1 MWARV
6 LNRQLVEI
14 IYQPKAMVINDIQHP
29 KTIFTR
35 AWTNE
40 ERKAIGILPYTY
52 SGSNINNEYYTSTFS
67 DSVGDDAVTRTYTN
81 NAVSD
86 ISRLKANKIDEAKQ
100 NANSLLSDTDWYV
113 VRNVETST
121 AIPSEITAF
130 RTAVRTNYAALKTA
144 ITNAAIIP
152 ITLNSTDGSSNAGD
166 NIVQEAGSDENDRML
181 YEDAT
186 LDDSVAA
193 VAALYSFTASA
204 NSNESITIDGT
215 SSSVVST
222 SANSITSNAHGF
234 VVGEILIY
242 DNGGGADIGGLV
254 HETQYYVYSKTVNTF
269 KLSHSHSNCG
279 DAAIISLSSVA
290 SSGTSHTFKS
300 SGVPGAGNTWPNSYA
315 SIYTV

>member
-1 MWARV
+1 M
-6 LNRQLVEI
+6 
-14 IYQPKAMVINDIQHP
+14 
-29 KTIFTR
+29 
-35 AWTNE
+35 
-40 ERKAIGILPYTY
+40 IGILPYTY

-86 ISRLKANKIDEAKQ
+86 LAELKTNKIDEAKQ
-100 NANSLLSDTDWYV
+100 NANLLLSDTDWYV
-113 VRNVETST
+113 VRNAETST

-144 ITNAAIIP
+144 IT
-152 ITLNSTDGSSNAGD
+152 
-166 NIVQEAGSDENDRML
+166 
-181 YEDAT
+181 
-186 LDDSVAA
+186 DSANVDA
-193 VAALYSFTASA
+193 VAEIYSFTVSAS
-204 NSNESITIDGT
+204 NGSITIDGT
-215 SSSVVST
+215 SSSVVSI

-234 VVGEILIY
+234 VVGEILMY

-254 HETQYYVYSKTVNTF
+254 NGSQYYVYSKTVNTF

-290 SSGTSHTFKS
+290 SSGTSHTFTS
-300 SGVPGAGNTWPNSYA
+300 DGIPGAGKTWPNPNA

>member
-1 MWARV
+1 MWGRV
-6 LNRQLVEI
+6 LSGQLVEI
-14 IYQPKAMVINDIQHP
+14 IHQPKAIMINDVQHP
-29 KTIFTR
+29 KTIFTQ

-86 ISRLKANKIDEAKQ
+86 LTELKTNKITNAKS
-100 NANSLLSDTDWYV
+100 NANQLLSNTDWYV

-144 ITNAAIIP
+144 ITDAA
-152 ITLNSTDGSSNAGD
+152 N
-166 NIVQEAGSDENDRML
+166 
-181 YEDAT
+181 
-186 LDDSVAA
+186 VAA
-193 VAALYSFTASA
+193 VAEIYSFTASA
-204 NSNESITIDGT
+204 SNGSITIDGT

-234 VVGEILIY
+234 VVGESLLY
-242 DNGGGADIGGLV
+242 ENGPDGTDIGGLV
-254 HETQYYVYSKTVNTF
+254 NGTQYYVYSKTVNTF

-290 SSGTSHTFKS
+290 SSGTEHAFASLGIPNS
-300 SGVPGAGNTWPNSYA
+300 GNTWPNPEA

>member
-1 MWARV
+1 MWGRV
-6 LNRQLVEI
+6 LSGQLVEI
-14 IYQPKAMVINDIQHP
+14 IHQPKAMMINDVQHP

-35 AWTNE
+35 AWTDE
-40 ERKAIGILPYTY
+40 ERKAIGILPYVY
-52 SGSNINNEYYTSTFS
+52 SGNNRENEFYTSTFS
-67 DSVGDDAVTRTYTN
+67 DSVGDDAITRTYTN

-86 ISRLKANKIDEAKQ
+86 LTELKTNKIVNAKGEA
-100 NANSLLSDTDWYV
+100 NGLLSNTDWYV
-113 VRNVETST
+113 VRNAETSV
-121 AIPSEITAF
+121 AIPSQITAY
-130 RTAVRTNYAALKTA
+130 RTAVRANYAALKTA
-144 ITNAAIIP
+144 ITNAA
-152 ITLNSTDGSSNAGD
+152 NVD
-166 NIVQEAGSDENDRML
+166 
-181 YEDAT
+181 
-186 LDDSVAA
+186 A

-204 NSNESITIDGT
+204 NSNGLITIDGT

-300 SGVPGAGNTWPNSYA
+300 SGVPGAGNTWPNPNA

>member
-6 LNRQLVEI
+6 FNGQLVEI
-14 IYQPKAMVINDIQHP
+14 IHQPKAMVINDIQHP

-35 AWTNE
+35 AWTDE
-40 ERKAIGILPYTY
+40 ERKAIGIIPYKY
-52 SGSNINNEYYTSTFS
+52 SGNNINDEYYTSTFS
-67 DSVGDDAVTRTYTN
+67 DSVGENAVTRTYTN

-86 ISRLKANKIDEAKQ
+86 LAELKTSKISNAKGYANQ
-100 NANSLLSDTDWYV
+100 LLSDTDWYV

-144 ITNAAIIP
+144 ITDAA
-152 ITLNSTDGSSNAGD
+152 N
-166 NIVQEAGSDENDRML
+166 
-181 YEDAT
+181 
-186 LDDSVAA
+186 VAA

-204 NSNESITIDGT
+204 NGSITIDGT
-215 SSSVVST
+215 SSSVVNT

-234 VVGEILIY
+234 VVGEVLTY
-242 DNGGGADIGGLV
+242 GNGEDGTDIGGLV
-254 HETQYYVYSKTVNTF
+254 DGMQYYVYSKTVNTF

-279 DAAIISLSSVA
+279 DAAVISLSSVA
-290 SSGTSHTFKS
+290 SSGTEHKFISA
-300 SGVPGAGNTWPNSYA
+300 GIPGAGETWPNPEA

>member
-1 MWARV
+1 MWGRV
-6 LNRQLVEI
+6 LNGQLVEI
-14 IYQPKAMVINDIQHP
+14 INQPKAIMINDVQHP

-40 ERKAIGILPYTY
+40 ERKAIGILPYAY

-81 NAVSD
+81 NAVSNLTE
-86 ISRLKANKIDEAKQ
+86 LKTSKIADAKSYANQ
-100 NANSLLSDTDWYV
+100 LLSDTDWYV
-113 VRNVETST
+113 VRNAETST

-144 ITNAAIIP
+144 ITDAA
-152 ITLNSTDGSSNAGD
+152 N
-166 NIVQEAGSDENDRML
+166 
-181 YEDAT
+181 
-186 LDDSVAA
+186 VAA

-204 NSNESITIDGT
+204 NNGSITIDGT

-234 VVGEILIY
+234 VVGESLLY
-242 DNGGGADIGGLV
+242 DNGHDGTDIGGLV
-254 HETQYYVYSKTVNTF
+254 NGTRYYVYSKTVNTF

-290 SSGTSHTFKS
+290 SSGTEHTFAS
-300 SGVPGAGNTWPNSYA
+300 VGIPNSGNTWPYPAA

>member
-1 MWARV
+1 MWGRV
-6 LNRQLVEI
+6 LSGQLVEI
-14 IYQPKAMVINDIQHP
+14 IHQPKAMMINDVQHP

-35 AWTNE
+35 AWTDE
-40 ERKAIGILPYTY
+40 ERKAIGILPYVY
-52 SGSNINNEYYTSTFS
+52 SGNNRENEFYTSTFS
-67 DSVGDDAVTRTYTN
+67 DSVGDDAITRTYTN

-86 ISRLKANKIDEAKQ
+86 LTELKTNKIVNAKGEA
-100 NANSLLSDTDWYV
+100 NGLLSDTDWYV
-113 VRNVETST
+113 VRNAETSV
-121 AIPSEITAF
+121 AIPSQITAY
-130 RTAVRTNYAALKTA
+130 RTAVRANYAALKTA
-144 ITNAAIIP
+144 ITNAA
-152 ITLNSTDGSSNAGD
+152 NVD
-166 NIVQEAGSDENDRML
+166 
-181 YEDAT
+181 
-186 LDDSVAA
+186 A

-204 NSNESITIDGT
+204 NSNGLITIDGT

-300 SGVPGAGNTWPNSYA
+300 SGVPGAGNTWPNPNA

>member
-6 LNRQLVEI
+6 LNGQLVEI
-14 IYQPKAMVINDIQHP
+14 INQPKAIMINDVQHP

-40 ERKAIGILPYTY
+40 ERKAIGILPYAY

-81 NAVSD
+81 NAVSNLTE
-86 ISRLKANKIDEAKQ
+86 LKTSKIADAKSYANQ
-100 NANSLLSDTDWYV
+100 LLSDTDWYV
-113 VRNVETST
+113 VRNAETST

-144 ITNAAIIP
+144 ITDAA
-152 ITLNSTDGSSNAGD
+152 N
-166 NIVQEAGSDENDRML
+166 
-181 YEDAT
+181 
-186 LDDSVAA
+186 VAA

-204 NSNESITIDGT
+204 NNGSITIDGT

-234 VVGEILIY
+234 VVGEILMY

-254 HETQYYVYSKTVNTF
+254 GGSQYYVYSKTVNTF

-290 SSGTSHTFKS
+290 SSGTSHTFTS
-300 SGVPGAGNTWPNSYA
+300 NGIPGAGDTWPNPEA

>member
-6 LNRQLVEI
+6 LNGQLVEI

-86 ISRLKANKIDEAKQ
+86 LTKLKTNKITNAKS
-100 NANSLLSDTDWYV
+100 NANQLLSNTDWYV

-144 ITNAAIIP
+144 ITDAA
-152 ITLNSTDGSSNAGD
+152 N
-166 NIVQEAGSDENDRML
+166 
-181 YEDAT
+181 
-186 LDDSVAA
+186 VAA

-204 NSNESITIDGT
+204 NGSITIDGT

-234 VVGEILIY
+234 VVGEVLTY
-242 DNGGGADIGGLV
+242 GNGEDGTDIGGLV
-254 HETQYYVYSKTVNTF
+254 DGTQY
-269 KLSHSHSNCG
+269 
-279 DAAIISLSSVA
+279 
-290 SSGTSHTFKS
+290 
-300 SGVPGAGNTWPNSYA
+300 
-315 SIYTV
+315 

>member
-6 LNRQLVEI
+6 LNGQLVEI
-14 IYQPKAMVINDIQHP
+14 IHQPKAIMINDVQHP
-29 KTIFTR
+29 KTIFTQ

-86 ISRLKANKIDEAKQ
+86 LTELKTNKISIAKSY
-100 NANSLLSDTDWYV
+100 ANQLLSDTDWYV
-113 VRNVETST
+113 VRNAETST

-144 ITNAAIIP
+144 ITDAA
-152 ITLNSTDGSSNAGD
+152 N
-166 NIVQEAGSDENDRML
+166 
-181 YEDAT
+181 
-186 LDDSVAA
+186 VAA
-193 VAALYSFTASA
+193 VAALYSSASSA
-204 NSNESITIDGT
+204 NSNGSITIDGT
-215 SSSVVST
+215 SSSIVST
-222 SANSITSNAHGF
+222 SANSIKSNAHGF
-234 VVGEILIY
+234 VVGESLLY
-242 DNGGGADIGGLV
+242 DNGHDGTDIGGLV
-254 HETQYYVYSKTVNTF
+254 NGTQYYVYSKTVNTF

-279 DAAIISLSSVA
+279 DAAVISLSSVA
-290 SSGTSHTFKS
+290 SSGTEHQFVS
-300 SGVPGAGNTWPNSYA
+300 SGIPGVGETWPNPNA

>member
-6 LNRQLVEI
+6 LNGQLVEI

-86 ISRLKANKIDEAKQ
+86 LAELKTNKIDEAKQ
-100 NANSLLSDTDWYV
+100 NANLLLSDTDWYV
-113 VRNVETST
+113 VRNAETST

-144 ITNAAIIP
+144 ITNAA
-152 ITLNSTDGSSNAGD
+152 N
-166 NIVQEAGSDENDRML
+166 
-181 YEDAT
+181 
-186 LDDSVAA
+186 VAA

-204 NSNESITIDGT
+204 NSNGLITIDGT

-254 HETQYYVYSKTVNTF
+254 SGSQYYVYSKTVNTF

-279 DAAIISLSSVA
+279 DAAAISLTGVA

-300 SGVPGAGNTWPNSYA
+300 SGIPGNGHTWPNPNA

>member
-6 LNRQLVEI
+6 LNGQLVEI
-14 IYQPKAMVINDIQHP
+14 INQPKAIMINDVQHP
-29 KTIFTR
+29 KTIFTQ

-52 SGSNINNEYYTSTFS
+52 SGSNINNEYYTSSFS

-81 NAVSD
+81 NAVSNLTE
-86 ISRLKANKIDEAKQ
+86 LKTNKITDAKSH
-100 NANSLLSDTDWYV
+100 ANQLLSDTDWYV
-113 VRNVETST
+113 VRNAETST

-144 ITNAAIIP
+144 ITDAA
-152 ITLNSTDGSSNAGD
+152 N
-166 NIVQEAGSDENDRML
+166 
-181 YEDAT
+181 
-186 LDDSVAA
+186 VAA
-193 VAALYSFTASA
+193 VAEIYSFTASA
-204 NSNESITIDGT
+204 NGSITIDGT
-215 SSSVVST
+215 SSSVVNT

-234 VVGEILIY
+234 VVGESLLY
-242 DNGGGADIGGLV
+242 DNGHDGTDIGGLV
-254 HETQYYVYSKTVNTF
+254 NGTRYYVYSKTVNTF

-290 SSGTSHTFKS
+290 SSGTEHQFVSTGIP
-300 SGVPGAGNTWPNSYA
+300 GVGETWPNPNA

>member
-1 MWARV
+1 MWGRV
-6 LNRQLVEI
+6 FNGQLVEI
-14 IYQPKAMVINDIQHP
+14 IYQPKAIMINDVQHP

-86 ISRLKANKIDEAKQ
+86 LTELKTNKITDAKSH
-100 NANSLLSDTDWYV
+100 ANQLLSDTDWYV
-113 VRNVETST
+113 VRNAETST

-144 ITNAAIIP
+144 ITDAA
-152 ITLNSTDGSSNAGD
+152 N
-166 NIVQEAGSDENDRML
+166 
-181 YEDAT
+181 
-186 LDDSVAA
+186 VAA
-193 VAALYSFTASA
+193 VAALYSNASSA
-204 NSNESITIDGT
+204 NSNGSITIDGT
-215 SSSVVST
+215 SSSVINT

-234 VVGEILIY
+234 VVGESLLY
-242 DNGGGADIGGLV
+242 DNGHDGTDIGGLV
-254 HETQYYVYSKTVNTF
+254 NGTQYYVYSKTVNTF

-290 SSGTSHTFKS
+290 SSGTEHAFVSVGIPNS
-300 SGVPGAGNTWPNSYA
+300 GNTWPNPEA

>member
-6 LNRQLVEI
+6 LNGQLVEI
-14 IYQPKAMVINDIQHP
+14 IYQPKAIMINDVQHP

-86 ISRLKANKIDEAKQ
+86 LTKLKTNKITNAKS
-100 NANSLLSDTDWYV
+100 NANQLLSNTDWYV
-113 VRNVETST
+113 VRNAETST

-144 ITNAAIIP
+144 ITDAA
-152 ITLNSTDGSSNAGD
+152 N
-166 NIVQEAGSDENDRML
+166 
-181 YEDAT
+181 
-186 LDDSVAA
+186 VAA

-204 NSNESITIDGT
+204 NGSITIDGT

-234 VVGEILIY
+234 VVGELLLY
-242 DNGGGADIGGLV
+242 ENGPDGTDIGGLV
-254 HETQYYVYSKTVNTF
+254 NGAQYYVYSKTVNTF

-290 SSGTSHTFKS
+290 SSGTSHTFTS
-300 SGVPGAGNTWPNSYA
+300 DGIPGAGKTWPNPNA

>member
-6 LNRQLVEI
+6 FNGQLVEI
-14 IYQPKAMVINDIQHP
+14 IHQPKAMVINDIQHP

-35 AWTNE
+35 AWTDE
-40 ERKAIGILPYTY
+40 ERKAIGIIPYKY
-52 SGSNINNEYYTSTFS
+52 SGNNINDEYYTSTFS
-67 DSVGDDAVTRTYTN
+67 DSVGENAVTRTYTN

-86 ISRLKANKIDEAKQ
+86 LTELKTSKISNAKDYANQ
-100 NANSLLSDTDWYV
+100 LLSDTDWYV

-130 RTAVRTNYAALKTA
+130 RTAVRANYAALKTA
-144 ITNAAIIP
+144 ITDAA
-152 ITLNSTDGSSNAGD
+152 N
-166 NIVQEAGSDENDRML
+166 
-181 YEDAT
+181 
-186 LDDSVAA
+186 VAA

-204 NSNESITIDGT
+204 NGSITIDGT

-234 VVGEILIY
+234 VVGEVLTY
-242 DNGGGADIGGLV
+242 GNGEDGTDIGGLV
-254 HETQYYVYSKTVNTF
+254 DGMQYYVYSKTVNTF

-279 DAAIISLSSVA
+279 DAAVISLSSVA
-290 SSGTSHTFKS
+290 SSGTEHQFVSTGIP
-300 SGVPGAGNTWPNSYA
+300 GVGETWPNPNA

>member
-6 LNRQLVEI
+6 LNGQLVEI

-86 ISRLKANKIDEAKQ
+86 LAELKTNKITGAKSH
-100 NANSLLSDTDWYV
+100 ANQLLSDTDWYV
-113 VRNVETST
+113 VRNAETST

-144 ITNAAIIP
+144 ITDAA
-152 ITLNSTDGSSNAGD
+152 N
-166 NIVQEAGSDENDRML
+166 
-181 YEDAT
+181 
-186 LDDSVAA
+186 VAA

-204 NSNESITIDGT
+204 NNGSITIDGT

-234 VVGEILIY
+234 VVGELLLY
-242 DNGGGADIGGLV
+242 ENGPDGTDIGGLV
-254 HETQYYVYSKTVNTF
+254 NGAQYYVYSKTVNTF

-290 SSGTSHTFKS
+290 SSGTEHQFVSTGIP
-300 SGVPGAGNTWPNSYA
+300 GVGETWPNPNA

>member
-1 MWARV
+1 MWGRV
-6 LNRQLVEI
+6 LSGQLVEI
-14 IYQPKAMVINDIQHP
+14 IHQPKAIMINDVQHP
-29 KTIFTR
+29 KTIFTQ

-86 ISRLKANKIDEAKQ
+86 LAELKTNKITGAKSH
-100 NANSLLSDTDWYV
+100 ANQLLSDTDWYV
-113 VRNVETST
+113 VRNAETST
-121 AIPSEITAF
+121 AIPSEITSF

-144 ITNAAIIP
+144 ITDAA
-152 ITLNSTDGSSNAGD
+152 N
-166 NIVQEAGSDENDRML
+166 
-181 YEDAT
+181 
-186 LDDSVAA
+186 VAA
-193 VAALYSFTASA
+193 VAEIYSFTASA
-204 NSNESITIDGT
+204 SNGSITIDGT

-234 VVGEILIY
+234 VVGESLLY
-242 DNGGGADIGGLV
+242 ENGPDGTDIGGLV
-254 HETQYYVYSKTVNTF
+254 NGTQYYVYSKTVNTF

-290 SSGTSHTFKS
+290 SSGTSHTFTS
-300 SGVPGAGNTWPNSYA
+300 NGIPGAGNTWPNSES

>member
-6 LNRQLVEI
+6 LNGQLVEI
-14 IYQPKAMVINDIQHP
+14 INQPKAIMINDVQHP

-86 ISRLKANKIDEAKQ
+86 LAELKTNKITGAKSY
-100 NANSLLSDTDWYV
+100 ANQLLSNTDWYV
-113 VRNVETST
+113 VRNAETST

-144 ITNAAIIP
+144 ITDAA
-152 ITLNSTDGSSNAGD
+152 N
-166 NIVQEAGSDENDRML
+166 
-181 YEDAT
+181 
-186 LDDSVAA
+186 VAA

-204 NSNESITIDGT
+204 NGSITIDGT

-234 VVGEILIY
+234 VVGEVLTY
-242 DNGGGADIGGLV
+242 GNGEDGTDIGGLV
-254 HETQYYVYSKTVNTF
+254 NGTQYYVYSKTVNTF

-290 SSGTSHTFKS
+290 SSGTEHTFVS
-300 SGVPGAGNTWPNSYA
+300 VGIPNSGNTWPNPEA

>member
-1 MWARV
+1 MWGRV
-6 LNRQLVEI
+6 FNGQLVEI
-14 IYQPKAMVINDIQHP
+14 IHQPKAMVINDVQHP

-67 DSVGDDAVTRTYTN
+67 DSVGDDAITRTYTN

-86 ISRLKANKIDEAKQ
+86 LTGLKTNKITGAKSYAHQ
-100 NANSLLSDTDWYV
+100 LLSNTDWYV
-113 VRNVETST
+113 VRNAETST

-144 ITNAAIIP
+144 ITDAA
-152 ITLNSTDGSSNAGD
+152 N
-166 NIVQEAGSDENDRML
+166 
-181 YEDAT
+181 
-186 LDDSVAA
+186 VAA
-193 VAALYSFTASA
+193 VAALYSSASSA
-204 NSNESITIDGT
+204 NPNGSITIDGT
-215 SSSVVST
+215 SSSVINT

-234 VVGEILIY
+234 VVGESLIY
-242 DNGGGADIGGLV
+242 ENGEDGADIGGLV
-254 HETQYYVYSKTVNTF
+254 NGTRYYVYSKTVNTF

-290 SSGTSHTFKS
+290 SSGTEHKFVSTGIP
-300 SGVPGAGNTWPNSYA
+300 GVGETWPNPNA
-315 SIYTV
+315 PIYTV

>member
-6 LNRQLVEI
+6 LNGQLVEI

-86 ISRLKANKIDEAKQ
+86 LTELKTNKIIDAKSH
-100 NANSLLSDTDWYV
+100 ANQLLSDTDWYV
-113 VRNVETST
+113 VRNAETST

-144 ITNAAIIP
+144 ITDAA
-152 ITLNSTDGSSNAGD
+152 N
-166 NIVQEAGSDENDRML
+166 
-181 YEDAT
+181 
-186 LDDSVAA
+186 VAA
-193 VAALYSFTASA
+193 VAALYSSASSA
-204 NSNESITIDGT
+204 NSNGSITIDGT
-215 SSSVVST
+215 SSSVINT

-234 VVGEILIY
+234 VVGESLLY
-242 DNGGGADIGGLV
+242 DNGHDGTDIGGLV
-254 HETQYYVYSKTVNTF
+254 NGTRYYVYSKTVNTF

-300 SGVPGAGNTWPNSYA
+300 SGVPGAGNTWPNSES

>member
-6 LNRQLVEI
+6 LNGQLVEI
-14 IYQPKAMVINDIQHP
+14 INQPKAIMINDVQHP
-29 KTIFTR
+29 KTIFTQ

-86 ISRLKANKIDEAKQ
+86 LAELKTNKITGAKSH
-100 NANSLLSDTDWYV
+100 ANQLLSDTDWYV
-113 VRNVETST
+113 VRNAETST

-130 RTAVRTNYAALKTA
+130 RTAVRTNYDALKTA
-144 ITNAAIIP
+144 ITDAA
-152 ITLNSTDGSSNAGD
+152 N
-166 NIVQEAGSDENDRML
+166 
-181 YEDAT
+181 
-186 LDDSVAA
+186 VAA

-204 NSNESITIDGT
+204 NGSITIDGT

-234 VVGEILIY
+234 VVGEILMY

-254 HETQYYVYSKTVNTF
+254 NGTQYYVYSKTVNTF

-290 SSGTSHTFKS
+290 SSGTSHIFTS
-300 SGVPGAGNTWPNSYA
+300 NGIPNSGNTWPNPEA

>member
-1 MWARV
+1 MWGRV
-6 LNRQLVEI
+6 LSGQLVEI
-14 IYQPKAMVINDIQHP
+14 IHQPKAIMINDVQHP

-86 ISRLKANKIDEAKQ
+86 LTELKTNKIIDAKSH
-100 NANSLLSDTDWYV
+100 ANQLLSDTDWYV
-113 VRNVETST
+113 VRNAETST

-144 ITNAAIIP
+144 ITDAA
-152 ITLNSTDGSSNAGD
+152 N
-166 NIVQEAGSDENDRML
+166 
-181 YEDAT
+181 
-186 LDDSVAA
+186 VAA
-193 VAALYSFTASA
+193 VAEIYSFTASA
-204 NSNESITIDGT
+204 SNGSITIDGT

-234 VVGEILIY
+234 VVGESLLY
-242 DNGGGADIGGLV
+242 ENGPDGTDIGGLV
-254 HETQYYVYSKTVNTF
+254 NGTQYYVYSKTVNTF

-290 SSGTSHTFKS
+290 SSGTEHQFVSTGIP
-300 SGVPGAGNTWPNSYA
+300 GVGETWPNPNA

>member
-6 LNRQLVEI
+6 LNGQLVEI
-14 IYQPKAMVINDIQHP
+14 INQPKAIMINDVQHP

-86 ISRLKANKIDEAKQ
+86 LAELKTSKISNAKGHANQ
-100 NANSLLSDTDWYV
+100 LLSDTDWYV
-113 VRNVETST
+113 VRNAETST

-144 ITNAAIIP
+144 ITDAA
-152 ITLNSTDGSSNAGD
+152 N
-166 NIVQEAGSDENDRML
+166 
-181 YEDAT
+181 
-186 LDDSVAA
+186 VAA

-204 NSNESITIDGT
+204 NGSITIDGT
-215 SSSVVST
+215 SSSVVNT

-234 VVGEILIY
+234 VVGEVLTY
-242 DNGGGADIGGLV
+242 GNGEDGTDIGGLV
-254 HETQYYVYSKTVNTF
+254 DGMQYYVYSKTVNTF

-290 SSGTSHTFKS
+290 SSGTEHKFVST
-300 SGVPGAGNTWPNSYA
+300 GIPGAGETWPNPEA